1 MKNPSIFAGKT
12 AVIILCAAL
21 VLMTGAGGAAAA
33 TASDAKGVITGSVLI
48 KDNGPLADGQVMFY
62 NAASGPPPEPEKYE
76 RTPDYVRD
84 LDANGRFE
92 VELPAGTYYLRAV
105 KRKSGERI
113 GPPAAGDLVLRINGE
128 NGKPKAFVLEA
139 GKKLD
144 VGTLGGAEP
153 LKTEMKHVI
162 STAVEGRV
170 VDRQGKPVPDAVV
183 VAFLKPAVMSKP
195 LFISEKTGK
204 DGKYL
209 LRLMP
214 GTYYLRV
221 RNQFASG
228 PPEPGQ
234 IVGYYGEGQPAPIS
248 VKEGQVLTG
257 IDFGVILFPG
267 RGPFSGGAPAR

>member
-1 MKNPSIFAGKT
+1 MKNRSVSAGKT
-12 AVIILCAAL
+12 PVMVLCAAL
-21 VLMTGAGGAAAA
+21 VLMAGAGGAAAA
-33 TASDAKGVITGSVLI
+33 AASDAKGAIAGKVLI

-62 NAASGPPPEPEKYE
+62 NAASGPPPAPDKYE
-76 RTPDYVRD
+76 RTPDHVRD

-92 VELPAGTYYLRAV
+92 VELPAGAYYLRAV
-105 KRKSGERI
+105 KRRSGERI
-113 GPPAAGDLVLRINGE
+113 GPPAAGDLVLRIIDE
-128 NGKPKAFVLEA
+128 AGKPKEFVIEA

-144 VGTLGGAEP
+144 IGTLGGAEP
-153 LKTEMKHVI
+153 LKADTKHVV

-170 VDRQGKPVPDAVV
+170 VDSLGKPVPDAVV

-204 DGKYL
+204 DGRYL
-209 LRLMP
+209 LRLTP
-214 GTYYLRV
+214 GTYYLRA

-234 IVGYYGEGQPAPIS
+234 IVGYYGEGQPAPIT

-257 IDFGVILFPG
+257 VDFVVILFPG
-267 RGPFSGGAPAR
+267 RGPFSGAAPAR